1 MRKLNI
7 WGFKNFRYEKLERNG
22 EILTKSEKKWGI
34 KIEEARKGV
43 EGRVMKVGGGFR
55 GSENLL

>member
-22 EILTKSEKKWGI
+22 EILTKTEKKWGI
-34 KIEEARKGV
+34 KI